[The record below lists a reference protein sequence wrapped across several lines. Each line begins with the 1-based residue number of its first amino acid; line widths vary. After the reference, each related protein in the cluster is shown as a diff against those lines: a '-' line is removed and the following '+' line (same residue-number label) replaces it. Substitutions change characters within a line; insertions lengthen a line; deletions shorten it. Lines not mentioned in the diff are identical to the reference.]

1 MRQGLGNY
9 WGGAQN
15 VGVHR
20 KSPLCR
26 NPGGREQSP
35 LKLSH
40 FETDDVS
47 KLPEIFIYYYSS
59 SSLLPRPVARIDFLG
74 GCGTPKK
81 WTFWTSPPI
90 PLTKTP
96 FLAHFVAKSGPFGRF
111 GGCIPPPGYGPA
123 SPLSFLFLFLSFHF
137 TGGEMCSLPFLWCTA
152 WVQVSFFFHHTIWC
166 TFK

>member
-1 MRQGLGNY
+1 MIFTTCCKSYETMMMMMKSLRTALMKKLKQFVMRQGQGNY

-40 FETDDVS
+40 FETDNVS

-59 SSLLPRPVARIDFLG
+59 SSLLPRPVVRIDFWEG
-74 GCGTPKK
+74 VGPK
-81 WTFWTSPPI
+81 
-90 PLTKTP
+90 
-96 FLAHFVAKSGPFGRF
+96 KSGPFKPHPPYPSYKNPIF
-111 GGCIPPPGYGPA
+111 G
-123 SPLSFLFLFLSFHF
+123 
-137 TGGEMCSLPFLWCTA
+137 PFCG
-152 WVQVSFFFHHTIWC
+152 
-166 TFK
+166 